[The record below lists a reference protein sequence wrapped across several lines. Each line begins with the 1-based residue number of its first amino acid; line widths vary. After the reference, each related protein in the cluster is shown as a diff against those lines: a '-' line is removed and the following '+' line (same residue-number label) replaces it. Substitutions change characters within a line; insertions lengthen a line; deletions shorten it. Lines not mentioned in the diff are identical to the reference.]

1 MKQHITVEQLFE
13 LQDYKLAEV
22 MDEEF
27 QNAVR
32 NLNCNPYMSDTEKD
46 NLIEVLAEQVT
57 IGKMIEI
64 LYNHTWQVTIGKMI
78 EILYNHTCDIVIE
91 SAGCNWYVDINT
103 GIYKSRELCDAL
115 WEAVKEVL

>member
-64 LYNHTWQVTIGKMI
+64 LYNHT
-78 EILYNHTCDIVIE
+78 CDIVIE